1 MNYLFGSYAGVN
13 QTQGG
18 YYKQLH
24 DYYNTFKPEGSNH
37 SQLAV
42 QYRWGT
48 IQRSVNK
55 FCGFKYAVDRLH
67 ESGKNKTGYALV
79 LQTDLKCI
87 LYKSFFKTKLS
98 AGLNFFTCH

>member
-18 YYKQLH
+18 YYKRLH
-24 DYYNTFKPEGSNH
+24 DYYNTFKPEGSNR

-55 FCGFKYAVDRLH
+55 FCGFKSAVDRLH
-67 ESGKNKTGYALV
+67 ESGKNEQDRVCYCT
-79 LQTDLKCI
+79 
-87 LYKSFFKTKLS
+87 S
-98 AGLNFFTCH
+98 N

>member
-13 QTQGG
+13 QTQGC
-18 YYKQLH
+18 YYKWLH
-24 DYYNTFKPEGSNH
+24 DYYNTFKPEGSNR

-67 ESGKNKTGYALV
+67 ESGKNEQDRVCYCT
-79 LQTDLKCI
+79 
-87 LYKSFFKTKLS
+87 S
-98 AGLNFFTCH
+98 N